1 MKLELTKDWCMNMA
15 TNEQLADIVAAV
27 PDIGDKPAREMTI
40 ARMAYSAAGRN
51 LHFECQHGA
60 EEPADTAQRLAVVQ
74 ELQALRELVG
84 LAYGHLWCVNNE
96 HGTPANPYLPERA
109 AYEARKLLRDTMTH
123 EQRGVFIN
131 RVVMQVF
138 GDLGPNV

>member
-40 ARMAYSAAGRN
+40 ARMAYAAAGRN
-51 LHFECQHGA
+51 LHFEGQHGA
-60 EEPADTAQRLAVVQ
+60 EEPADTAQRLALVQ
-74 ELQALRELVG
+74 ELETLRELVG
-84 LAYGHLWCVNNE
+84 LAYGHLWCVNNDP
-96 HGTPANPYLPERA
+96 GTPYQYKPERA

-123 EQRGVFIN
+123 EQRGKFIN
-131 RVVMQVF
+131 RVVAQVR
-138 GDLGPNV
+138 DLGA